1 MKYLVRILCI
11 LILTTGCASKRYT
24 RKASKFEDAGLYKD
38 AAACY
43 YEAVKRKDSNVD
55 AKLGLHKTG
64 QMTLDEKLGK
74 FLDYY
79 KQSNYNGA
87 VYSFLDAEVYYEK
100 IKAVGVDLSFHEAY
114 RIYFQE
120 AKSDYLGKRYMEA
133 NELLNRDDFSGALI
147 IYSEIKDV
155 DENYKDVKDKYITAK
170 FEPRYREAVIQ
181 IEDGYYRR
189 AYYSFDHIL
198 NSTGEYKQ
206 SRAFKEEAREKATI
220 GILLSNFTYSNSQYR
235 NAANTLTS
243 ATRNKIAEL
252 DNPFLKLIDPETLEI
267 KIYKTN
273 GKLDVKAANLAGIDA
288 VVNAQLTEYTSTKG
302 KLKKTRK
309 KGFRREVV
317 VSRNDEGEEIKSNK
331 YHKVEYY
338 EYEVTNT
345 SRLKL
350 NYTLIS
356 TKNSELLI
364 TESFTRSK
372 SDKVHYAVYKG
383 NNNELVP
390 GYWKYSHI
398 SSKEDVIE
406 DNKWDVRVLKR
417 LLDARRNL
425 ISTDKLFNDLSKQAV
440 ISVANEIDDFNPEE
454 E

>member
-147 IYSEIKDV
+147 IYSELRI
-155 DENYKDVKDKYITAK
+155 
-170 FEPRYREAVIQ
+170 
-181 IEDGYYRR
+181 
-189 AYYSFDHIL
+189 
-198 NSTGEYKQ
+198 
-206 SRAFKEEAREKATI
+206 
-220 GILLSNFTYSNSQYR
+220 
-235 NAANTLTS
+235 
-243 ATRNKIAEL
+243 
-252 DNPFLKLIDPETLEI
+252 
-267 KIYKTN
+267 
-273 GKLDVKAANLAGIDA
+273 
-288 VVNAQLTEYTSTKG
+288 
-302 KLKKTRK
+302 
-309 KGFRREVV
+309 
-317 VSRNDEGEEIKSNK
+317 
-331 YHKVEYY
+331 
-338 EYEVTNT
+338 
-345 SRLKL
+345 
-350 NYTLIS
+350 
-356 TKNSELLI
+356 
-364 TESFTRSK
+364 
-372 SDKVHYAVYKG
+372 
-383 NNNELVP
+383 
-390 GYWKYSHI
+390 
-398 SSKEDVIE
+398 
-406 DNKWDVRVLKR
+406 
-417 LLDARRNL
+417 
-425 ISTDKLFNDLSKQAV
+425 
-440 ISVANEIDDFNPEE
+440 
-454 E
+454 